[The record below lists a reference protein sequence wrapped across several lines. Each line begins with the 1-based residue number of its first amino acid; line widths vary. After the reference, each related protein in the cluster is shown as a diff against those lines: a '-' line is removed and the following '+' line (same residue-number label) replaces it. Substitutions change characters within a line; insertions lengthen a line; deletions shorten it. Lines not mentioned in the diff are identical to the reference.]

1 MTAGGWPSIKGGMLK
16 PSEERRVVS
25 MTMDILQITGV
36 ILAIFLFGVTVGKLV
51 EKVERYISKKE
62 DGEHID
68 TNKNDRR

>member
-1 MTAGGWPSIKGGMLK
+1 
-16 PSEERRVVS
+16 